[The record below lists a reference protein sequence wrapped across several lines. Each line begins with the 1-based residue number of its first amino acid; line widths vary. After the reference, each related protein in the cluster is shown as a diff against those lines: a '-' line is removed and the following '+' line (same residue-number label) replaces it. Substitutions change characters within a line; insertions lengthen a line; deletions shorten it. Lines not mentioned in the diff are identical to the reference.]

1 MREAA
6 PQAARGSVPAGRQ
19 EGRGSRPPRSAAPA
33 DNSGI
38 DAMRAAECQNT
49 GTMSF
54 GSNATVSPSIPIS
67 GIAGKATS

>member
-6 PQAARGSVPAGRQ
+6 PQAARGGAPAGRQ
-19 EGRGSRPPRSAAPA
+19 GGRGSRPPRSAAA
-33 DNSGI
+33 DVSGI
-38 DAMRAAECQNT
+38 AAMRAAAPQKT
-49 GTMSF
+49 GTISF

>member
-6 PQAARGSVPAGRQ
+6 PQAARGRAPAGRQ
-19 EGRGSRPPRSAAPA
+19 EGRGARPPR
-33 DNSGI
+33 DVSGI
-38 DAMRAAECQNT
+38 AAMRAAAPQKT
-49 GTMSF
+49 GTISF

>member
-19 EGRGSRPPRSAAPA
+19 EGRGFRPPRSAAPA
-33 DNSGI
+33 DSSGI
-38 DAMRAAECQNT
+38 DGMRAARQKT